1 MFVDA
6 SAMVAI
12 LIGGPQRSAL
22 LTCLDGASAPITSDI
37 AVFETVAALTQ
48 RRAQSAEASTAQV
61 HEFMKV
67 AGITTV
73 PITDAEGRTAL
84 TAFARFGKG
93 QGRLTQ
99 LNIGDCFA

>member
-1 MFVDA
+1 
-6 SAMVAI
+6 
-12 LIGGPQRSAL
+12 
-22 LTCLDGASAPITSDI
+22 
-37 AVFETVAALTQ
+37 
-48 RRAQSAEASTAQV
+48 
-61 HEFMKV
+61 MKV

-84 TAFARFGKG
+84 TAFARFDKG